1 MTKSS
6 KEQIKTIDNKL
17 LDPGHDEI
25 LAEGVRIVGGSFKF
39 KLLKYGLLIF
49 LIGCGLTYVV
59 PNFNFD
65 VRSSLNKFEE
75 FWYNISNLKPNTK
88 TITVNT
94 KSLNIDPNGISEKKD
109 DADRTHLS
117 ENSTSHLDGNIKSL
131 RKRID
136 SLESQFRV
144 FDQTNHKYISKDIL
158 PMGKNFVK
166 LKELVKSQ
174 ELTERAL
181 KKLTSRI
188 VALEGTGIDK
198 LSYTNEIR
206 DEVSRQQERISIIN
220 DRLSSVIGS
229 LDLLA
234 SDGQQSSLHSPMPI
248 LSLSNLLTTIRQ
260 EKPFRVQLEAFRLSV
275 GDKLEAKKYIKQLE
289 KYASKGIPN
298 TRSLLKRLVSIYS
311 NLQTREGLKGSGLIQ
326 GALIEL
332 RSLVKIRKIKNPGDN
347 KSIPKSFD
355 AAIEAL
361 QNNNLKLAI
370 NHMKQ
375 LELTSI
381 NVVKFWLDEAQ
392 SLSNLEGIL
401 PKLESMVLFQT
412 PKSE

>member
-1 MTKSS
+1 M
-6 KEQIKTIDNKL
+6 
-17 LDPGHDEI
+17 
-25 LAEGVRIVGGSFKF
+25 
-39 KLLKYGLLIF
+39 
-49 LIGCGLTYVV
+49 
-59 PNFNFD
+59 
-65 VRSSLNKFEE
+65 
-75 FWYNISNLKPNTK
+75 
-88 TITVNT
+88 
-94 KSLNIDPNGISEKKD
+94 
-109 DADRTHLS
+109 
-117 ENSTSHLDGNIKSL
+117 
-131 RKRID
+131 
-136 SLESQFRV
+136 
-144 FDQTNHKYISKDIL
+144 
-158 PMGKNFVK
+158 
-166 LKELVKSQ
+166 
-174 ELTERAL
+174 
-181 KKLTSRI
+181 
-188 VALEGTGIDK
+188 
-198 LSYTNEIR
+198 
-206 DEVSRQQERISIIN
+206 N
-220 DRLSSVIGS
+220 DRLASVIGS

-332 RSLVKIRKIKNPGDN
+332 RSLVKIRKIKNSGD

-381 NVVKFWLDEAQ
+381 NEVKFWLDEAQ

-401 PKLESMVLFQT
+401 PKLESMVLSQT